1 MGFLVDGLRVWRH
14 RWVVIGA
21 LERVR
26 ASETWA
32 RARGRLD
39 LFHRREDLQ
48 RWCVDERASERVRA
62 RVERGRPS
70 FVFCLFVLGARW
82 STTTTTFGRAGG
94 RMRCRARGGIGDGET
109 LNDGRDG
116 GKTRAW
122 RRDGRRRGR
131 GEGARMKMD
140 ARVIRNRVR
149 VD

>member
-62 RVERGRPS
+62 RAWNVGDRRL
-70 FVFCLFVLGARW
+70 FLFVRRRRAVVDDDDDV
-82 STTTTTFGRAGG
+82 RAGG
-94 RMRCRARGGIGDGET
+94 RADAVSRAGWDR
-109 LNDGRDG
+109 
-116 GKTRAW
+116 
-122 RRDGRRRGR
+122 
-131 GEGARMKMD
+131 
-140 ARVIRNRVR
+140 
-149 VD
+149 